1 LAIQFGQLLG
11 SLVAVLI
18 ISLFLTR
25 FVRDHARRAGL
36 LDPCDDR
43 KIHTEPIPRLGGVAI
58 FSAVVAG
65 FGLLSAGVGGVPI
78 DFDPQLVALLAG
90 GAAMFCLGAFDDL
103 HPIRARYKLIGQ
115 IAIAIAVQI
124 SGLGVTAI
132 SLPFVDS
139 FTLAPA
145 LNMLFTVVWIV
156 GITNAFNLIDGMD
169 GLAAGVA
176 LFALGPMFLV
186 GMLMGHPNTAVI
198 AALVAAGTAGFLRY
212 NFFPATIFLGDS
224 GSLFLGYMLAGLGL
238 AVAKDVDTGSLHLA
252 IPVILLAL
260 PIADTALTIFR
271 RFLRRQPIFS
281 PDMGHIHHRL
291 LNKGYSPRRV
301 ALILYVASAALATVG
316 CLMAYRNNLF
326 MLQLVLALFAGVFLT
341 LTFLIKRLGFY
352 EFEELWKLCR
362 RAVRHRDIIGRNVRF
377 REASVELAEL
387 NDMDD
392 VLTALERVFREDQLI
407 RAEVRLRRSFLDR
420 RPAAVT
426 TRGRADDEL
435 SVWRWSRDVVLPRS
449 SWEIAIPLLNPDDN
463 RIGSLVIW
471 ETNEGDL
478 GSISHLQMISGP
490 IRAELQRKLHALGW
504 TALVLD
510 ENASDEAA
518 AAVLERALIL
528 TPPEARTQIISANAG

>member
-1 LAIQFGQLLG
+1 
-11 SLVAVLI
+11 
-18 ISLFLTR
+18 
-25 FVRDHARRAGL
+25 
-36 LDPCDDR
+36 
-43 KIHTEPIPRLGGVAI
+43 
-58 FSAVVAG
+58 
-65 FGLLSAGVGGVPI
+65 
-78 DFDPQLVALLAG
+78 
-90 GAAMFCLGAFDDL
+90 
-103 HPIRARYKLIGQ
+103 
-115 IAIAIAVQI
+115 
-124 SGLGVTAI
+124 
-132 SLPFVDS
+132 
-139 FTLAPA
+139 
-145 LNMLFTVVWIV
+145 
-156 GITNAFNLIDGMD
+156 
-169 GLAAGVA
+169 
-176 LFALGPMFLV
+176 
-186 GMLMGHPNTAVI
+186 VI

-224 GSLFLGYMLAGLGL
+224 GSLFLGYMLAGIGL
-238 AVAKDVDTGSLHLA
+238 AVAKDTSTGSLHIA

-260 PIADTALTIFR
+260 PIVDTALTIFR

-281 PDMGHIHHRL
+281 PDMGHLHHRL

-301 ALILYVASAALATVG
+301 ALILYVACAALATVG
-316 CLMAYRNNLF
+316 CLLAYGNNLL
-326 MLQLVLALFAGVFLT
+326 MLQLVLGLFTGLFLT
-341 LTFLIKRLGFY
+341 LSFLIKRLGFY

-377 REASVELAEL
+377 REASVHLAEL

-392 VLTALERVFREDQLI
+392 VLMALERVFREDQLA

-420 RPAAVT
+420 RPAAVP

-435 SVWRWSRDVVLPRS
+435 SVWRWSRDAVLPRS

-510 ENASDEAA
+510 DNASDEAA
-518 AAVLERALIL
+518 AAVLDRALIL
-528 TPPEARTQIISANAG
+528 TPPEVRTQVISANAG